1 MQETVGAGT
10 VHLTEA
16 VIASLLLLT
25 VFFASLQSQVD
36 CK

>member
-25 VFFASLQSQVD
+25 VFLPPSNL
-36 CK
+36 K